1 MLADGF
7 CYITPSFVHTMYN
20 IMKIQGRK
28 AMGMFTSRLA
38 RKTGVMGVVVA
49 LLWGCTISDFQSA
62 SAADKIVTIGTAG
75 VTGVYYPAGGAI
87 CRLVN
92 RGRKEHGIRC
102 TVESTGG
109 SINNLE
115 AIRKHDLDLGVVQSD
130 LLYNAYNG
138 TEVFTDVGA
147 DHNLRMLFSLH
158 AEPFTV
164 VARKDSHIK
173 SFDDLKGKRIYI
185 GAPGSGMRATMEEL
199 MARKGWNDKSFTSVD
214 LKAADQTEALCSGQ
228 IDAMIYAGGH
238 PNGAIQQLTS
248 SCSTT
253 LVDVTGPDIDKL
265 IAEHP
270 FYSYAVIPGGMYVG
284 NPKDVHTFGVKA
296 ILTTSANLGEDEAYE
311 IVKAVFDNLD
321 NFKTLHPV
329 FATLDAKH
337 MVHDSDV
344 APFHPGA
351 LRYFR
356 EKGLIN

>member
-1 MLADGF
+1 
-7 CYITPSFVHTMYN
+7 
-20 IMKIQGRK
+20 
-28 AMGMFTSRLA
+28 MGMCKRGLLKNNVALA
-38 RKTGVMGVVVA
+38 ALLAMTLGVVAESKPAVA
-49 LLWGCTISDFQSA
+49 SDE
-62 SAADKIVTIGTAG
+62 IVTIGTAG

-115 AIRKHDLDLGVVQSD
+115 AIRKHDLNLGVVQSD

-147 DHNLRMLFSLH
+147 DKDLRVLFSLH

-164 VARKDSHIK
+164 VARKQAHIDD
-173 SFDDLKGKRIYI
+173 FDDLKGKKVYI
-185 GAPGSGMRATMEEL
+185 GAPGSGMRATMEEV
-199 MARKGWNDKSFTSVD
+199 MARKGWNKKSFTSVD
-214 LKAADQTEALCSGQ
+214 LKAADQTEALCSGK
-228 IDAMIYAGGH
+228 IDAMVYAGGH

-248 SCSTT
+248 SCDTKLIS
-253 LVDVTGPDIDKL
+253 VTGDVINKL

-270 FYSYAVIPGGMYVG
+270 FYAPAVIPGGMYVG
-284 NPKDVHTFGVKA
+284 NSVDIKTFGVKA
-296 ILTTSANLGEDEAYE
+296 VLASSDELDEDEAYQ
-311 IVKAVFDNLD
+311 IVKAVFDNLE

-329 FATLDAKH
+329 FATLDAKS
-337 MVHDSDV
+337 MVEHADV

-351 LRYFR
+351 VKYFK
-356 EKGLIN
+356 EKGLLQ